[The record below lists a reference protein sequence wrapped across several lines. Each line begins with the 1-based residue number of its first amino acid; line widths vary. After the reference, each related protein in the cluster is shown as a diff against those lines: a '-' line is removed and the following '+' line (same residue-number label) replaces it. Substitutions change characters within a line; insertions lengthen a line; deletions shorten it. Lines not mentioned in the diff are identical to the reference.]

1 MDEYE
6 QLQKFFIEKQK
17 ENLRLKQELTNLKE
31 KLSDDNS
38 DFSRISDKQKENK
51 TSNYNKFLNIFYLYK
66 KAEIYFILK

>member
-17 ENLRLKQELTNLKE
+17 ENSRLKQELTNLKE

-38 DFSRISDKQKENK
+38 DFSGMSDKNKEIK
-51 TSNYNKFLNIFYLYK
+51 TSNTKNI
-66 KAEIYFILK
+66 I

>member
-51 TSNYNKFLNIFYLYK
+51 TSNNKS
-66 KAEIYFILK
+66 